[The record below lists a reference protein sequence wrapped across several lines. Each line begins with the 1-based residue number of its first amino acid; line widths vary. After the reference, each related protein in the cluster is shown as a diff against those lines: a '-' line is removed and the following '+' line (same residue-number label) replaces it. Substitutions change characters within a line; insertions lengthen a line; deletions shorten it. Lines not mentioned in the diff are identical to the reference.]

1 MNVLQS
7 PLAAEVLRLLAEK
20 GQTWLK
26 ERPIKEKRELNI
38 SGTDLL
44 QLNQEKGAWIGRLL
58 EQLALKV
65 ALGEI
70 ENDKAL
76 LLEEAKR
83 IMNQGN
89 GKRRMTGVAVI
100 VHGTTGRI
108 RFGAKAGRSDEL
120 QPDGRLETNPQTDG

>member
-1 MNVLQS
+1 EWKTAAFHAGDETADGWLRWLPALADEPVLS
-7 PLAAEVLRLLAEK
+7 DHRLPPEVLRLLAEK

-83 IMNQGN
+83 MLSEQSGN
-89 GKRRMTGVAVI
+89 GKDER
-100 VHGTTGRI
+100 GR
-108 RFGAKAGRSDEL
+108 
-120 QPDGRLETNPQTDG
+120 